1 MDFNIY
7 IKRFLE
13 STLHKEN
20 PVILKDDLIKV
31 YFDNIGFY
39 NGTDS
44 YKYPKFVIGDGS
56 THFNDL
62 PQLDNIIIKHDTV
75 LKSYPDENKKFT
87 TVIHFDSSL
96 NDPIDNAITYNDL
109 EIKEKE
115 KTEKIKK
122 EAIDNLKKKK

>member
-39 NGTDS
+39 NGTDN
-44 YKYPKFVIGDGS
+44 YKYPNFVIGDGI

-62 PQLDNIIIKHDTV
+62 PQQDNIIIKHDTI

-96 NDPIDNAITYNDL
+96 NDPIDNAITYNEL

-115 KTEKIKK
+115 KQKK
-122 EAIDNLKKKK
+122 